1 MPDETVKVIVRCRPM
16 NSREKSLKCDVSVD
30 VHSDI
35 GQIQLKKSA
44 NSSEPPKAF
53 TFDGSYGVD
62 SDTANIYEDAAYNL
76 VEGVIEGYNGTVF
89 AYGQTGCGKSFTMQ
103 GIQAQRGVIPRA
115 FQHIFE
121 AIAVAENTK
130 YLVRASYLEIYN
142 EDVRDLLGK
151 DIKTKLELK
160 ENPDK
165 GVYIKGLSN
174 SIVNTVEECEKLM
187 EKGWNNRSVGETLM
201 NKDSSRSHSI
211 FTINIEAAEQ
221 VEGQKDK
228 IRAGKLN
235 LVDLAGSERQS
246 KTGATG
252 ARLKEAT
259 KINLSLSALG
269 NVISAL
275 VDGKSKHIPYRDSKL
290 TRLLQDSLGGNTK
303 TLMIAC
309 ISPADNNYDET
320 LSTLRYANRAKN
332 IKNKPKINED
342 PKDALLRQY
351 QEEIAQLKAMLEGKP
366 LPNMSPG
373 ATIES
378 SGDVKAGRTDSSVD
392 LDEER
397 EKIREELKREFDSE
411 LKKLKSEGK
420 TEMTAD
426 VIHKLEERVGGAL
439 VGGEDKNNEEKKKKV
454 KNRKKKADER
464 KERIRNYANDD
475 DMGGLLRV
483 YDDVNDQVRRQA
495 IVIENLKM
503 RLKQKDSEIN
513 DLSSEFQETKEEY
526 LDDIREA
533 TRENDLL
540 DALLRQIQPLIRRDS
555 NYYSIEKIK
564 SQCVW
569 NDDQK
574 KWVLPRPQILNDRLP
589 QMNGNASRSVPRG
602 SSRGGYPQ
610 EPPPSRSQSYGSVED
625 PYNQRAYHPQYGAV
639 PNSSSESLSSNV
651 DPLPPPMPIKKP
663 SKLNPLFK

>member
-16 NSREKSLKCDVSVD
+16 NSREKGLKCDTSVE
-30 VHSDI
+30 VHNEL
-35 GQIQLKKSA
+35 GQIQLKKS
-44 NSSEPPKAF
+44 SKDSDPPKAF

-62 SDTANIYEDAAYNL
+62 SDTVNIYEDAAYNL

-103 GIQAQRGVIPRA
+103 GIPSQRGVIPRA

-165 GVYIKGLSN
+165 GVYIKGLSS
-174 SIVNTVEECEKLM
+174 SIVNSVEECEKLM
-187 EKGWNNRSVGETLM
+187 EKGWNNRSTGETLM

-221 VEGQKDK
+221 VTGEKDK

-309 ISPADNNYDET
+309 VSPADNNYDET

-366 LPNMSPG
+366 LPSPSVH
-373 ATIES
+373 S
-378 SGDVKAGRTDSSVD
+378 SGDVNQKSENQELVD

-397 EKIREELKREFDSE
+397 EKIRDELKREFESE
-411 LKKLKSEGK
+411 LEKLKSEGK
-420 TEMTAD
+420 TENSAD

-454 KNRKKKADER
+454 RSRKKKADER
-464 KERIRNYANDD
+464 KQQLRDYAKDD
-475 DMGGLLRV
+475 DMSGLLKV
-483 YDDVNDQVRRQA
+483 YDDVNDLVRKQA

-503 RLKQKDSEIN
+503 RMKQKDNEIN
-513 DLSSEFQETKEEY
+513 DLNSEFQEAKEEY
-526 LDDIREA
+526 LDDIRQSS
-533 TRENDLL
+533 RENDLL
-540 DALLRQIQPLIRRDS
+540 QSILKTVQPLIRRDS

-564 SQCVW
+564 SQCVYN
-569 NDDQK
+569 NDQER
-574 KWVLPRPQILNDRLP
+574 WVLPRPQIINDRLP
-589 QMNGNASRSVPRG
+589 QMNGNSSTGRPPRSR
-602 SSRGGYPQ
+602 YPQ
-610 EPPPSRSQSYGSVED
+610 EPPPSRSQSYGSVDD
-625 PYNQRAYHPQYGAV
+625 PYNQRSYHSQYGAA
-639 PNSSSESLSSNV
+639 PNSSNESLTVNLE
-651 DPLPPPMPIKKP
+651 PLPAPMPIKKP